1 MSVHPELLPLEALL
15 LDEQDVK
22 AVRAL
27 QPLPDG
33 RALYLIETPFMTFPK
48 FAVGSTNAANDD
60 VRILATCGALW
71 SAEEQYE
78 EFLKRG
84 GDL

>member
-1 MSVHPELLPLEALL
+1 MRETDVEAIH
-15 LDEQDVK
+15 
-22 AVRAL
+22 AL
-27 QPLPDG
+27 QPLPNG
-33 RALYLIETPFMTFPK
+33 RALYVIETPFMTFPK

-71 SAEEQYE
+71 CAEEQFD